1 MMLLINESVSWK
13 MKQDERPSGKKL
25 KFLQEN
31 RRKNLVRLL
40 LDVELRGVEHRV
52 HITSDSRAD
61 LTINDGDWVN
71 DHIRTAIVK
80 HNYEINK
87 IPKLQVKDF
96 SIKEIREYE
105 KSSLSDDQ

>member
-1 MMLLINESVSWK
+1 MKRNEK
-13 MKQDERPSGKKL
+13 PSYNKLEKL
-25 KFLQEN
+25 KEI

-40 LDVELRGVEHRV
+40 LDIELRGVEHRV
-52 HITSDSRAD
+52 HITNDSRAD

-87 IPKLQVKDF
+87 IPNLQVKDF
-96 SIKEIREYE
+96 TIKEIKEYE
-105 KSSLSDDQ
+105 RFFLSDGQ

>member
-1 MMLLINESVSWK
+1 
-13 MKQDERPSGKKL
+13 MKRDETPSGKKL
-25 KFLQEN
+25 EALKEI
-31 RRKNLVRLL
+31 RRKRLVRLL
-40 LDVELRGVEHRV
+40 LDIELRGVEHRV

-61 LTINDGDWVN
+61 LTVHDGDWIT

-96 SIKEIREYE
+96 TIKEIKEYE
-105 KSSLSDDQ
+105 NSIE

>member
-1 MMLLINESVSWK
+1 
-13 MKQDERPSGKKL
+13 MKRSETPAIIKL

-31 RRKNLVRLL
+31 RRKKLVRLL
-40 LDVELRGVEHRV
+40 LDIELRGIEHRV
-52 HITSDSRAD
+52 YITNDLRAD
-61 LTINDGDWVN
+61 LTVNDGDWIN

-96 SIKEIREYE
+96 TEKEIKEYE
-105 KSSLSDDQ
+105 DSLE

>member
-1 MMLLINESVSWK
+1 
-13 MKQDERPSGKKL
+13 MKRDETSSGKKL
-25 KFLQEN
+25 HQLKEI
-31 RRKNLVRLL
+31 RRKGLLKLL
-40 LDVELRGVEHRV
+40 LDVELRGVDHKV

-61 LTINDGDWVN
+61 LTVHDGDWVT

-96 SIKEIREYE
+96 TIKEIKQYE
-105 KSSLSDDQ
+105 NSIK

>member
-1 MMLLINESVSWK
+1 
-13 MKQDERPSGKKL
+13 MKRDETPSGKKL
-25 KFLQEN
+25 DKLKEI

-40 LDVELRGVEHRV
+40 LDIELRGVEHRV

-61 LTINDGDWVN
+61 LTVHDGDWIT

-96 SIKEIREYE
+96 TIKEIKEYE
-105 KSSLSDDQ
+105 NSIE

>member
-1 MMLLINESVSWK
+1 
-13 MKQDERPSGKKL
+13 MKRDETPSGKKL
-25 KFLQEN
+25 EKLKEI
-31 RRKNLVRLL
+31 RRKNLVRKL
-40 LDVELRGVEHRV
+40 LDIQLRGIEHRF

-61 LTINDGDWVN
+61 LTVHDGDWVN

-96 SIKEIREYE
+96 TTKEIKEYE
-105 KSSLSDDQ
+105 NSIE

>member
-1 MMLLINESVSWK
+1 
-13 MKQDERPSGKKL
+13 MKRDETSSGKKL
-25 KFLQEN
+25 HQLKEI
-31 RRKNLVRLL
+31 RRKGLLKLL
-40 LDVELRGVEHRV
+40 LDVELRGVDHKV

-61 LTINDGDWVN
+61 LTVHDGDWVT

-96 SIKEIREYE
+96 TIKEIKEYE
-105 KSSLSDDQ
+105 KTRNNG

>member
-1 MMLLINESVSWK
+1 
-13 MKQDERPSGKKL
+13 MKRKDTPSYNKLEKL
-25 KFLQEN
+25 KEI
-31 RRKNLVRLL
+31 RRKRLVRKL
-40 LDVELRGVEHRV
+40 LDIQLRGVEHRV

-61 LTINDGDWVN
+61 LTVHDGDWIN

-96 SIKEIREYE
+96 TIKEIKEYE
-105 KSSLSDDQ
+105 NSIE

>member
-1 MMLLINESVSWK
+1 
-13 MKQDERPSGKKL
+13 MKREDSTSYNKLEKL
-25 KFLQEN
+25 KEI
-31 RRKNLVRLL
+31 RRKGLVRKL
-40 LDVELRGVEHRV
+40 LDIQLRGVEHRV

-61 LTINDGDWVN
+61 LTVHDGDWVT

-96 SIKEIREYE
+96 TIKEIKEYE
-105 KSSLSDDQ
+105 SSIE

>member
-1 MMLLINESVSWK
+1 
-13 MKQDERPSGKKL
+13 MKRDETLSGKKL
-25 KFLQEN
+25 KILKEI

-40 LDVELRGVEHRV
+40 LDIELRGVEHRV
-52 HITSDSRAD
+52 HITNDSRAD

-71 DHIRTAIVK
+71 DHIRTAIIK

-96 SIKEIREYE
+96 SIQEIKEYE
-105 KSSLSDDQ
+105 RISLSSDL

>member
-1 MMLLINESVSWK
+1 
-13 MKQDERPSGKKL
+13 MKRDETPSGKKL
-25 KFLQEN
+25 EKLKEI

-40 LDVELRGVEHRV
+40 LDIELRGVEHRV

-61 LTINDGDWVN
+61 LTVHDGDWIT

-96 SIKEIREYE
+96 TIKEIKEYE
-105 KSSLSDDQ
+105 NTQDN

>member
-1 MMLLINESVSWK
+1 MKRNEK
-13 MKQDERPSGKKL
+13 PSYNKLEKL
-25 KFLQEN
+25 KEI
-31 RRKNLVRLL
+31 RRKNLVKLL
-40 LDVELRGVEHRV
+40 LDIELRGVEHRV

-96 SIKEIREYE
+96 SIKEIKEYE
-105 KSSLSDDQ
+105 SSIK

>member
-1 MMLLINESVSWK
+1 MKRNEKTSYNK
-13 MKQDERPSGKKL
+13 LEKL
-25 KFLQEN
+25 KEI

-40 LDVELRGVEHRV
+40 LDIELRGVEHRV
-52 HITSDSRAD
+52 HITNDSRAD

-105 KSSLSDDQ
+105 KFSLSDDQ

>member
-1 MMLLINESVSWK
+1 
-13 MKQDERPSGKKL
+13 MKRDETPSGKKL
-25 KFLQEN
+25 EALKQIRRN
-31 RRKNLVRLL
+31 RLVRLL
-40 LDVELRGVEHRV
+40 LDIELRGVEHRV

-61 LTINDGDWVN
+61 LTVHDGDWVN

-96 SIKEIREYE
+96 TIKEIKEYE
-105 KSSLSDDQ
+105 NSIE

>member
-1 MMLLINESVSWK
+1 
-13 MKQDERPSGKKL
+13 MKRKDTPSYNKLEKL
-25 KFLQEN
+25 KEI
-31 RRKNLVRLL
+31 RRKRLVRKL
-40 LDVELRGVEHRV
+40 LDIQLRGVEHRV

-61 LTINDGDWVN
+61 LTVHDGDWVT

-96 SIKEIREYE
+96 TIKEIKEYE
-105 KSSLSDDQ
+105 NTKDN

>member
-1 MMLLINESVSWK
+1 MKRNET
-13 MKQDERPSGKKL
+13 PSGKKL
-25 KFLQEN
+25 DCLKEI
-31 RRKNLVRLL
+31 RRKRLVRKL
-40 LDVELRGVEHRV
+40 LDIQLRGVEHRV

-61 LTINDGDWVN
+61 LTVHDGDWVT

-96 SIKEIREYE
+96 TIKEIKEYE
-105 KSSLSDDQ
+105 SSIE

>member
-1 MMLLINESVSWK
+1 
-13 MKQDERPSGKKL
+13 MKRKDTPSYNKLEKL
-25 KFLQEN
+25 KEI
-31 RRKNLVRLL
+31 RRKRLVRKL
-40 LDVELRGVEHRV
+40 LDIQLRGVEHRV

-61 LTINDGDWVN
+61 LTVHDGDWVT

-105 KSSLSDDQ
+105 RSSLSDDQ

>member
-1 MMLLINESVSWK
+1 
-13 MKQDERPSGKKL
+13 MKRDETSSGKKL
-25 KFLQEN
+25 HQLKEI
-31 RRKNLVRLL
+31 RRKGLLKLL
-40 LDVELRGVEHRV
+40 LDVELRGVEHKV

-61 LTINDGDWVN
+61 LTVHDGDWVT

-96 SIKEIREYE
+96 TIKEIKQYE
-105 KSSLSDDQ
+105 NSIK